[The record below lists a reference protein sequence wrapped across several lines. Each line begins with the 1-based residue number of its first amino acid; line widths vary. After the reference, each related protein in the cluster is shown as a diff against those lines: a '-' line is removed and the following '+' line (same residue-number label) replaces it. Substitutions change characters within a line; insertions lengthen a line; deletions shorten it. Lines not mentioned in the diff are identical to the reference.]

1 MKHVKLF
8 EQYLR
13 ENDSEFEAYNEF
25 GLEDPDNITKAQKAL
40 SLAKIEFDLTSG
52 GGITY
57 FIFNNAETLQKA
69 VEAVEKVIDK
79 KKEQEWE

>member
-1 MKHVKLF
+1 MKHIKLF
-8 EQYLR
+8 EQFIS
-13 ENDSEFEAYNEF
+13 ESDSDFEAYNEF
-25 GLEDPDNITKAQKAL
+25 GLEDADNIEKAEKAL
-40 SLAKIEFDLTSG
+40 SSANIKFDLTSG

-57 FIFNNAETLQKA
+57 FIFKNAETLQKA